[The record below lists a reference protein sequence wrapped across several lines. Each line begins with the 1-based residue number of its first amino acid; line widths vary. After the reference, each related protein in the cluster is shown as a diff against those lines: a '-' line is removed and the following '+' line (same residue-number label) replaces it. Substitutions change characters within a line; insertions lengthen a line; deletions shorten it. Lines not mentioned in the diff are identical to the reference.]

1 MTTNERSVEEDT
13 RKRSNTGA
21 APDGPD
27 LREVSADAEIRNGGA
42 WKRAA
47 PVAVIGVGVALVFAL
62 DLDRYLTFEALRD
75 HRTALRDF
83 VAANG
88 ALAPLAFM
96 AVYALAVALS
106 LPGGAVL
113 TIAGGFL
120 FGTMLGSAYVIVAA
134 TMGAIGVFLAART
147 ALGDV
152 LRDKAG
158 KSLRKMQRGFRENA
172 LSYLLIL
179 RLVPLFPFF
188 VVNVV
193 PAFLGVSLRTYAV
206 GTFFGII
213 PGTFVFAS
221 VGGGLGSVFDA
232 DETFSVSNVLTPEIT
247 VALVGL
253 AVLSAVPIAYK
264 KFKRAAPKA

>member
-1 MTTNERSVEEDT
+1 
-13 RKRSNTGA
+13 
-21 APDGPD
+21 
-27 LREVSADAEIRNGGA
+27 
-42 WKRAA
+42 
-47 PVAVIGVGVALVFAL
+47 
-62 DLDRYLTFEALRD
+62 
-75 HRTALRDF
+75 
-83 VAANG
+83 
-88 ALAPLAFM
+88 M

-179 RLVPLFPFF
+179 RLVPLFPFSSSTWF
-188 VVNVV
+188 
-193 PAFLGVSLRTYAV
+193 PPFWACRCRPYAV

-232 DETFSVSNVLTPEIT
+232 DETFSVSNVLTTEIT

-253 AVLSAVPIAYK
+253 AVLSAVLIAYK
-264 KFKRAAPKA
+264 NSSGAAPKA